1 MGTLR
6 FWRDWDGYR
15 EMVNTDTGEIKKIKL
30 ATEKQM
36 KYLNSLRD
44 QVGKPPV
51 KGNLM
56 IHQAVKQID
65 KLVEK
70 TKQQRLL

>member
-1 MGTLR
+1 MR
-6 FWRDWDGYR
+6 
-15 EMVNTDTGEIKKIKL
+15 
-30 ATEKQM
+30 
-36 KYLNSLRD
+36 YLNSLRE
-44 QVGKPPV
+44 QIGKKPL

-56 IHQAVKQID
+56 AYEAIAKID